1 MRATPLKAAGGSVAA
16 LVRYYEGK
24 ARDSAGSS
32 RAVGYYAD
40 PDEPPGRWWG
50 SGCDEVGLAGEGV
63 PGVDQALAWVEARR
77 AKPAPRPEA
86 RI

>member
-1 MRATPLKAAGGSVAA
+1 MTGALETLWAA
-16 LVRYYEGK
+16 
-24 ARDSAGSS
+24 
-32 RAVGYYAD
+32 
-40 PDEPPGRWWG
+40 P
-50 SGCDEVGLAGEGV
+50 AGEGV